1 MKTLDERINFI
12 LQEIELVNEK
22 NKGDEYE
29 KLFQEVLDKYGV
41 DDPGKLDSKEQK
53 KFFKEVKKLWKER
66 K

>member
-12 LQEIELVNEK
+12 LREIELVNEK

-41 DDPGKLDSKEQK
+41 DDPEELDSKEQK
-53 KFFKEVKKLWKER
+53 KFFKEVEKLWKER